1 MSSTPARLMAE
12 PSPHWLSVT
21 VSTEIKEF
29 AIVPLHAAPSDAV
42 AEIDSLYDVYLD
54 VWQKWDLE
62 VRQPPP
68 HPQHWALGPPFCPGL
83 TSVCLLVEH
92 HVDG

>member
-1 MSSTPARLMAE
+1 MSSTTAQLLAE
-12 PSPHWLSVT
+12 PSPHRLSMT
-21 VSTEIKEF
+21 PVSTEIKEF

-68 HPQHWALGPPFCPGL
+68 PALGSGAPLLPQANQCVSPGR
-83 TSVCLLVEH
+83 TSY
-92 HVDG
+92 